1 MIHRCEPRPTPY
13 QIVSKAMLDDSRLS
27 PSALGLMT
35 YLIGRPPNWEIKIV
49 QLAQHFNQSQDRIG
63 TIFKELEKLG
73 YARLVS
79 VRRSGKTQFTG
90 KQWEVF
96 ELPELNPDFRS
107 KSKTTFITTAE
118 PAFSR
123 QQERPDIGKSRLSE
137 KPALLKTE
145 KEEEKEKKL
154 KNRVSVK
161 ECVED
166 TTHTNF
172 LNSFSSS
179 NEKKGPSPQS
189 SGEPPFPDTNI
200 LRSRGILFRESI
212 YMAGPGGMP
221 NGVRLLRQDLIARH
235 PRYERAN
242 TLYYHKRLLNW
253 SDKKDVRVCCWLA
266 QAADFI
272 DVDEKDGKLV
282 LRN

>member
-35 YLIGRPPNWEIKIV
+35 YLIGRPPNWEIKVV
-49 QLAQHFNQSQDRIG
+49 QLAQRFSQSQDRIG

-73 YARLVS
+73 YARLVT
-79 VRRSGKTQFTG
+79 VRRSGKTQFSG

-107 KSKTTFITTAE
+107 KNKTTFITTAE

-172 LNSFSSS
+172 LNSSSS

-189 SGEPPFPDTNI
+189 SGEPPFPETNI
-200 LRSRGILFRESI
+200 VGSVSTLFRETI
-212 YMAGPGGMP
+212 YFKEPGG
-221 NGVRLLRQDLIARH
+221 VKRLRDELRIRH
-235 PRYERAN
+235 PRYDLAHTSEYFN
-242 TLYYHKRLLNW
+242 RLLNW
-253 SDKKDVRVCCWLA
+253 SDEGQKRSFDWVAK
-266 QAADFI
+266 AAAFM
-272 DVDEKDGKLV
+272 DGDRQQGKMMLK
-282 LRN
+282 

>member
-1 MIHRCEPRPTPY
+1 MIYRCQPRPTPY

-27 PSALGLMT
+27 PAALGVMT

-96 ELPELNPDFRS
+96 ELPELNPDFRNNR
-107 KSKTTFITTAE
+107 KTTVVHKAE
-118 PAFSR
+118 TVLSR

-137 KPALLKTE
+137 NPALVRTE
-145 KEEEKEKKL
+145 KEEEKEKKI
-154 KNRVSVK
+154 KNIECENERVD
-161 ECVED
+161 D

-179 NEKKGPSPQS
+179 NEKKGPSPQI
-189 SGEPPFPDTNI
+189 SGAPP
-200 LRSRGILFRESI
+200 
-212 YMAGPGGMP
+212 MP
-221 NGVRLLRQDLIARH
+221 L
-235 PRYERAN
+235 
-242 TLYYHKRLLNW
+242 T
-253 SDKKDVRVCCWLA
+253 
-266 QAADFI
+266 
-272 DVDEKDGKLV
+272 
-282 LRN
+282 

>member
-1 MIHRCEPRPTPY
+1 MIYRCQPRPTPY

-27 PSALGLMT
+27 PAALGVMT

-96 ELPELNPDFRS
+96 ELPELNPDVRNR
-107 KSKTTFITTAE
+107 SKTTFITKAK
-118 PAFSR
+118 PDFPR
-123 QQERPDIGKSRLSE
+123 QMERPDIGEDRLSE
-137 KPALLKTE
+137 NPALIRTE
-145 KEEEKEKKL
+145 KEEEKEKKI
-154 KNRVSVK
+154 KNKVSVN

-189 SGEPPFPDTNI
+189 SGAPPFPEQGK
-200 LRSRGILFRESI
+200 SVEKQILFRESF
-212 YMAGPGGMP
+212 YYNKPEKF
-221 NGVRLLRQDLIARH
+221 REDLIARH
-235 PRYERAN
+235 ERYKNAN
-242 TLYYHKRLLNW
+242 TFFYYKRVLNW
-253 SDKKDVRVCCWLA
+253 SDAKGGRCFDWLA
-266 QAADFI
+266 MAASFM
-272 DVDEKDGKLV
+272 DGDQGKGTLV
-282 LRN
+282 TIR